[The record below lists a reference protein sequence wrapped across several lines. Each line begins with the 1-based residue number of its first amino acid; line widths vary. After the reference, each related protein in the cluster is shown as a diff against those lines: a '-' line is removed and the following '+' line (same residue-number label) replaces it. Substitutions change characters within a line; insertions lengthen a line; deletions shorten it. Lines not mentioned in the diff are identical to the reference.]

1 MNDQKG
7 FMIMVT
13 CDMNPCSSTD
23 RCQHFR
29 RTYCLY
35 I

>member
-1 MNDQKG
+1 MDDQKG
-7 FMIMVT
+7 FMIMK
-13 CDMNPCSSTD
+13 PCSSIQ